1 MRHATE
7 KSSPALVMFLILKK
21 IGATWDLIVFFF
33 MALIVIKYIYNLKRI
48 MILEGRRLNGEN

>member
-1 MRHATE
+1 
-7 KSSPALVMFLILKK
+7 MFLILKK